1 MATLASL
8 VFVACAGGPAPT
20 FTPTPTLT
28 PTSAPTPTLPPGV
41 GHVNVQVI
49 SSELSVGANRLVF
62 ALLDNDL
69 RPVLGATV
77 EVSTFYPVGASPGV
91 LQQVVDAPFRKWPLG
106 EIGVY
111 TVQLGFHES
120 GTWGLRVEAAKADG
134 SAIVGAV
141 EISVAEE
148 SSTPAIG
155 SLALHSRNKTSRDVG
170 SLEELT
176 SAVEPDPDLYS
187 MTIEEALST
196 GRPLL
201 IVFATPLFCSTATCG
216 PQLEVIKTVK
226 ELYKDEI
233 NFIHVEVFDNPH
245 EIEGDLSKARTAPAV
260 EEWGLVTEPW
270 TFIVDSEGRIAAKFE
285 AFTTEEELREHL
297 DIVLE

>member
-141 EISVAEE
+141 EISVAEGE
-148 SSTPAIG
+148 F
-155 SLALHSRNKTSRDVG
+155 
-170 SLEELT
+170 
-176 SAVEPDPDLYS
+176 YS
-187 MTIEEALST
+187 
-196 GRPLL
+196 G
-201 IVFATPLFCSTATCG
+201 
-216 PQLEVIKTVK
+216 
-226 ELYKDEI
+226 
-233 NFIHVEVFDNPH
+233 H
-245 EIEGDLSKARTAPAV
+245 
-260 EEWGLVTEPW
+260 
-270 TFIVDSEGRIAAKFE
+270 RISCAA
-285 AFTTEEELREHL
+285 
-297 DIVLE
+297 